1 MARFAQGL
9 PAHLWIAVLISLSY
23 SCFTWFLRIYARVG
37 YYGIDDVAITVAH
50 LGLAVAADAADPL
63 IAFVSQDL
71 PFEANNHFQVPTYAR
86 TQWTVTAL
94 AQWVSLIVALNNGLG
109 EPEEVVGPE
118 HLASMSR
125 VSLSIHSVKHKLLT
139 QKQAVVAS
147 QIFFLLTMGLTSLSL
162 TLLMRRIFST
172 NTKHKLG
179 SYILLGVISAWLVI
193 AVAAIKAECPSTHI
207 LEGQEHTCP
216 NAVYRWRAILAIAIC
231 IEAAVMGLPIYLVS
245 HLRIRISK
253 KMLVVSAFAY
263 RMPMIAFALLYLRVY
278 SEAVRS
284 EERIQHLSKVIVWQQ
299 VTICYSL
306 LSATLPFVQ
315 AFMRSFTTGGTAFGS
330 IIYGSRNSRS
340 NSSGDTSRSRSR
352 NESFTPQFLGRT
364 RTVCRGAGKQISNE
378 AHRASGGS
386 QELIVRREVTVAVTQ
401 G

>member
-1 MARFAQGL
+1 MARFAQGP
-9 PAHLWIAVLISLSY
+9 PAHLWIAVLLSLTY

-50 LGLAVAADAADPL
+50 
-63 IAFVSQDL
+63 
-71 PFEANNHFQVPTYAR
+71 
-86 TQWTVTAL
+86 VTAL
-94 AQWVSLIVALNNGLG
+94 AQWASLIVALNNNLG
-109 EPEEVVGPE
+109 ESEEVIGPE
-118 HLASMSR
+118 HLKSMSR
-125 VSLSIHSVKHKLLT
+125 
-139 QKQAVVAS
+139 AVVAS

-172 NTKHKLG
+172 NTKHKIG
-179 SYILLGVISAWLVI
+179 SYILLGIISAWLVL
-193 AVAAIKAECPSTHI
+193 AVAVVKSSCPSTHI
-207 LEGQEHTCP
+207 LERQEHTCP
-216 NAVYRWRAILAIAIC
+216 NDIYRWRAILAIAIC

-245 HLRIRISK
+245 HLRIKVSK

-263 RMPMIAFALLYLRVY
+263 RMPIIAFSLLYLKVY
-278 SEAVRS
+278 SEAARS
-284 EERIQHLSKVIVWQQ
+284 EEKVHHFTKVIIWQQ
-299 VTICYSL
+299 ALICYSL

-364 RTVCRGAGKQISNE
+364 KTVCRGAGKQVNNE

>member
-1 MARFAQGL
+1 MARFAQGP

-37 YYGIDDVAITVAH
+37 YYGIDDIAITIAH
-50 LGLAVAADAADPL
+50 
-63 IAFVSQDL
+63 
-71 PFEANNHFQVPTYAR
+71 
-86 TQWTVTAL
+86 VTAL
-94 AQWVSLIVALNNGLG
+94 AQWASLIVALNNGLG
-109 EPEEVVGPE
+109 EPEAIVGHE
-118 HLASMSR
+118 HLNSMAR
-125 VSLSIHSVKHKLLT
+125 VRFLT
-139 QKQAVVAS
+139 IEIQAVVAS
-147 QIFFLLTMGLTSLSL
+147 QTFYLLTMGLTNLSL

-172 NTKHKLG
+172 NTKHKIG
-179 SYILLGVISAWLVI
+179 SYILLGVISAWLVL
-193 AVAAIKAECPSTHI
+193 AVAAVKSNCPSTHI

-216 NAVYRWRAILAIAIC
+216 NDIYRWRAIFAITIC

-245 HLRIRISK
+245 HLRIKTSK

-263 RMPMIAFALLYLRVY
+263 RMPMIALSILYMKVY
-278 SEAVRS
+278 SKAVRS
-284 EERIQHLSKVIVWQQ
+284 DDRSHHFSKVIVWQQ
-299 VTICYSL
+299 ASICYSL

-352 NESFTPQFLGRT
+352 NESFTPQFLDRT
-364 RTVCRGAGKQISNE
+364 RTVCRGAGKQTNNE

-401 G
+401 N

>member
-1 MARFAQGL
+1 MARFAQGP

-37 YYGIDDVAITVAH
+37 YYGIDDIAITIAH
-50 LGLAVAADAADPL
+50 
-63 IAFVSQDL
+63 
-71 PFEANNHFQVPTYAR
+71 
-86 TQWTVTAL
+86 VTAL
-94 AQWVSLIVALNNGLG
+94 AQWASLIVALNNGLG
-109 EPEEVVGPE
+109 EPEAIVGHE
-118 HLASMSR
+118 HLNSMAR
-125 VSLSIHSVKHKLLT
+125 TRFLT
-139 QKQAVVAS
+139 IEIQAVVAS
-147 QIFFLLTMGLTSLSL
+147 QIFYLLTMGLTNLSL

-172 NTKHKLG
+172 NTKHKIG
-179 SYILLGVISAWLVI
+179 SYILLGVISAWLVL
-193 AVAAIKAECPSTHI
+193 AVAAVKSNCPSTHI

-216 NAVYRWRAILAIAIC
+216 NDIYRWRAIFAITIC
-231 IEAAVMGLPIYLVS
+231 IEAAVMGLPIYLQENACRLSLCVS
-245 HLRIRISK
+245 NAVCELLIVTDLTNADLDLKYDR
-253 KMLVVSAFAY
+253 LVCTIY
-263 RMPMIAFALLYLRVY
+263 
-278 SEAVRS
+278 EVRS
-284 EERIQHLSKVIVWQQ
+284 DDRSHHFSKVIVWQQ
-299 VTICYSL
+299 ASICYSL

-364 RTVCRGAGKQISNE
+364 RTVCRGAGKQTNNE

-401 G
+401 N

>member
-1 MARFAQGL
+1 MARFAQGT

-37 YYGIDDVAITVAH
+37 YYGIDDIAITVAH
-50 LGLAVAADAADPL
+50 
-63 IAFVSQDL
+63 
-71 PFEANNHFQVPTYAR
+71 
-86 TQWTVTAL
+86 VTAL
-94 AQWVSLIVALNNGLG
+94 AQWASLMVALNNGLG
-109 EPEEVVGPE
+109 GPEEAIG
-118 HLASMSR
+118 HLTNMSR
-125 VSLSIHSVKHKLLT
+125 TI
-139 QKQAVVAS
+139 VAS
-147 QIFFLLTMGLTSLSL
+147 QILYLLTVGLTNLSL
-162 TLLMRRIFST
+162 TLLMRRIFTT
-172 NTKHKLG
+172 NSKHKLG
-179 SYILLGVISAWLVI
+179 SYILLGVISAWLVL
-193 AVAAIKAECPSTHI
+193 AVTAIKSNCPSTHI

-216 NAVYRWRAILAIAIC
+216 NDIYRWRAIFAITIC

-245 HLRIRISK
+245 HLRIKVGK

-263 RMPMIAFALLYLRVY
+263 RMPMIAFSLFYLKVY
-278 SEAVRS
+278 NEAVNSDDRV
-284 EERIQHLSKVIVWQQ
+284 QHFSKVIVWQQ
-299 VTICYSL
+299 ASICYSL

-364 RTVCRGAGKQISNE
+364 RTVCRGAGKQTNNE